1 MMDDLITTW
10 KWIYTIGLATFA
22 VLAVVIIPL
31 GARDLIALFKS
42 LGGKKEE

>member
-1 MMDDLITTW
+1 MMADLLTTW

-42 LGGKKEE
+42 LGEKKEE

>member
-10 KWIYTIGLATFA
+10 KWIYTIGLVAFA

-42 LGGKKEE
+42 LGRKKEE